1 MTRLYVLIVG
11 VVAALAITAA
21 ASSQPLDRTFA
32 IPMTSAEEVP
42 QCSATDNGDR
52 GVALFKIV
60 DVEAGIVEYKVI
72 ATALPGTVVAAHI
85 HGQAPAGASA
95 GVVQPLDLT
104 GSQVGVVVAG
114 TFTNPAL
121 VAAALERP
129 DLYYVNVHT
138 TTCPAGAVRG
148 QFA

>member
-1 MTRLYVLIVG
+1 MARLYALIVG

-21 ASSQPLDRTFA
+21 ASSQPLNRTFA
-32 IPMTSAEEVP
+32 IPLTSAEEVP
-42 QCSATDNGDR
+42 PCAATNNGDR

-72 ATALPGTVVAAHI
+72 ATSLPGTVAAAHI
-85 HGQAPAGASA
+85 HGQAPAGTNAPP
-95 GVVQPLDLT
+95 VQTLDLT
-104 GSQVGVVVAG
+104 GSQVGVVAAG
-114 TFTNPAL
+114 TFTDPAL

-138 TTCPAGAVRG
+138 TTCPDGAVRG